1 LSVSEEPEPPERALA
16 AERARCAVVAT
27 VSALPARQRAV
38 LLLRD
43 VLSWRAS
50 DVADLLGTS
59 VAGVN
64 SALQRAHA
72 ALGAI
77 DPERLPEPKNVHRR
91 ELVARY
97 VAAFAEDDID
107 ALVALSART

>member
-1 LSVSEEPEPPERALA
+1 VPSS
-16 AERARCAVVAT
+16 
-27 VSALPARQRAV
+27 
-38 LLLRD
+38 
-43 VLSWRAS
+43 
-50 DVADLLGTS
+50 
-59 VAGVN
+59 
-64 SALQRAHA
+64 AHA

-77 DPERLPEPKNVHRR
+77 DPEKLPEPKNVHRR